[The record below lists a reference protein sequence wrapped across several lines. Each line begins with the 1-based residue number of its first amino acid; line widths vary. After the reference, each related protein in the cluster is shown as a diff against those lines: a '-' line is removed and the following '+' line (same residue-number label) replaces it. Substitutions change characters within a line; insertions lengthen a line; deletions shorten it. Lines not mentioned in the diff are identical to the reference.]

1 MNLIQ
6 SVILGFV
13 QGLTEFLPVSS
24 TAHLALVPWFFRWSD
39 PGLAFDVALH
49 IGTLAA
55 VVYYFWHDFVMIVK
69 EFIQSI
75 FARSFKTYPN
85 GKLGLFIII
94 ATIPGAVFG
103 VLFEKQAEEA
113 FRNPLIIALSIFIF
127 GIILYVADK
136 RSRK

>member
-1 MNLIQ
+1 MNLVQ
-6 SVILGFV
+6 SIILGLV

-24 TAHLALVPWFFRWSD
+24 TAHLALMPWFFKWSD

-55 VVYYFWHDFVMIVK
+55 VIYYFWCDFVVIIK

-75 FARSFKTYPN
+75 FAMSFENYPN

-94 ATIPGAVFG
+94 ATVPGALFG
-103 VLFEKQAEEA
+103 FLF
-113 FRNPLIIALSIFIF
+113 
-127 GIILYVADK
+127 
-136 RSRK
+136 